1 MKKIPGKRGLT
12 TIEEEQLVKRIFSFE
27 ITRDGVEMTSIID
40 KVMLDK
46 WMDKRI
52 DLKFIFKNRTDVST
66 GYERDSLLIKI
77 NPEAK
82 VFFQAAGSDLVL
94 SEDKEM

>member
-40 KVMLDK
+40 NVKLDK
-46 WMDKRI
+46 WMNKRI
-52 DLKFIFKNRTDVST
+52 DLKFTFKNRTDVST
-66 GYERDSLLIKI
+66 GYERDSLKIKI
-77 NPEAK
+77 NPEAN
-82 VFFQAAGSDLVL
+82 VFFQAARSDEILP
-94 SEDKEM
+94 EDKEM

>member
-1 MKKIPGKRGLT
+1 
-12 TIEEEQLVKRIFSFE
+12 VK
-27 ITRDGVEMTSIID
+27 
-40 KVMLDK
+40 LDK
-46 WMDKRI
+46 WMAKQI
-52 DLKFIFKNRTDVST
+52 DLKFTFKNRTEVST
-66 GYERDSLLIKI
+66 GYERDSLKIKI